1 VHYYE
6 ELFSTA
12 GVNNLDTCLSAVTSR
27 VSHAMNEMLIAPFS
41 SKEVNL
47 QALAQMHPLKAPGP
61 DGFGVCFYQKH

>member
-1 VHYYE
+1 MHYYE

-12 GVNNLDTCLSAVTSR
+12 GVNNPDTCLSAVTSR

-41 SKEVNL
+41 SEEVN
-47 QALAQMHPLKAPGP
+47 QALAQMHPLKSPGP